1 MTDSLACEDN
11 ADLHAFIHQQIE
23 KKGGIPFSEYMEYCL
38 YHPQFGYY
46 MGSRQR
52 IGTHG
57 DFFTS
62 STVHRLFGGL
72 LAKQLHQ
79 MWQLLADG
87 PFTIVEQGAG
97 DGFLALD
104 ILDTIKREYPDFYA
118 KLCYQLIE
126 ISPDNRRRQQ
136 QNLAEHQTCLQW
148 CRFEE
153 VTPFDGCFLSNELV
167 DAFTVSIV
175 EKHDGVLQEVYVVNG
190 DNGFGEELRTPVS
203 EQIQYHFDKLG
214 VAPVEGNRAE
224 VCLYAAQWIRSVAEK
239 LRRGFVLTIDYGYPA
254 AELYAPFRRQG
265 TLLCYYHHTANDNP
279 YQNIGCQDLTSH
291 VDFTL
296 LQQWGEEQG
305 LDCLYFGE
313 QYRFL
318 MGLGFIEE
326 LVKLQAAETDE
337 RKACALRMTLK
348 NLILPD
354 GGMGETFKVLVQGKG
369 VATPVLLCQRSIQEI
384 SLESLALSS

>member
-1 MTDSLACEDN
+1 MAESVACGDN
-11 ADLHAFIHQQIE
+11 PELLSFIRQQIE
-23 KKGGIPFSEYMEYCL
+23 DNDGIPFSEYMDYCL
-38 YHPQFGYY
+38 YHPQLGYY

-52 IGTHG
+52 IGAQG

-79 MWQLLADG
+79 MWQVLDEQS
-87 PFTIVEQGAG
+87 FTIVEQGAG

-104 ILDTIKREYPDFYA
+104 ILDTIKRDYPDFYVR
-118 KLCYQLIE
+118 LTYQLVE
-126 ISPDNRRRQQ
+126 VSPDNRRRQQ
-136 QNLAEHQTCLQW
+136 QNLAEHQNCLQW
-148 CRFEE
+148 CRFED
-153 VTPFDGCFLSNELV
+153 VQPFDGCFLSNELV
-167 DAFTVSIV
+167 DAFAVSIV
-175 EKHDGVLQEVYVVNG
+175 EKHDGDFHEVYVVNG
-190 DNGFGEELRTPVS
+190 DNGFCEELRSPVD
-203 EQIQYHFDKLG
+203 EKILHHFDQLG

-224 VCLYAAQWIRSVAEK
+224 VCLYAAQWIRSVADK

-265 TLLCYYHHTANDNP
+265 TLLCYHQHTANDNP
-279 YQNIGCQDLTSH
+279 YQNVGRQDLTTH
-291 VDFTL
+291 IDFTL
-296 LQQWGEEQG
+296 LQQAGSDHG

-326 LVKLQAAETDE
+326 LVKLQAVETDE

-369 VATPVLLCQRSIQEI
+369 VVSPELLCQRSIQDI
-384 SLESLALSS
+384 SLESLALTS